1 MSEIEAE
8 KKSFPWMSIL
18 PVLLFGALALVFLK
32 GLNNSDQN
40 RKLPSVLIGKPAPQF
55 DLKPIEGLAVPVP
68 GLKTAD
74 LKQGQVT
81 VVNFWASWCIPCRQ
95 EHPNLIEL
103 GKMSGKEGFKL
114 VGINYKDKP
123 KDAARFLRQ
132 LGSSY
137 AAIGSDYSGRVGID
151 WGVVGVPETYI
162 VDGKGVITYKFIGPI
177 SQKAMM
183 EDLLPKI
190 REAMGKK

>member
-1 MSEIEAE
+1 MSDAVEG
-8 KKSFPWMSIL
+8 KKSFPWLALL
-18 PVLLFGALALVFLK
+18 PVILFAGLALLFVR
-32 GLNNSDQN
+32 GLNHAGEA
-40 RKLPSVLIGKPAPQF
+40 RKLPSVLIGKPAPKF
-55 DLKPIEGLAVPVP
+55 DLKAVAGLAAPVP

-74 LKQGQVT
+74 LKTGTVT
-81 VVNFWASWCIPCRQ
+81 VVNFWASWCVPCRQ

-123 KDAARFLRQ
+123 ADAARFLRQ

-137 AAIGSDYSGRVGID
+137 AAIGSDYNGRVGID

-177 SQKAMM
+177 SRKAMM

-190 REAMGKK
+190 RAAMAK

>member
-1 MSEIEAE
+1 MSEEVEE
-8 KKSFPWMSIL
+8 KKGFPWLSLL
-18 PVLLFGALALVFLK
+18 PVILFIGLALLFVK
-32 GLNNSDQN
+32 GLNNAGQN
-40 RKLPSVLIGKPAPQF
+40 RKLPSVLIGKPAPEF
-55 DLKPIEGLAVPVP
+55 DLKPVAGLAEPVP
-68 GLKTAD
+68 GLKTSD
-74 LKQGQVT
+74 LKKGTVT
-81 VVNFWASWCIPCRQ
+81 VVNFWASWCVPCRQ

-162 VDGKGVITYKFIGPI
+162 VDGNGVITYKFIGPI
-177 SQKAMM
+177 SRKAMM

-190 REAMGKK
+190 RKAIGKK

>member
-1 MSEIEAE
+1 MSDVETE
-8 KKSFPWMSIL
+8 KKSFPWLSLL
-18 PVLLFGALALVFLK
+18 PVVLFGALALLFVR
-32 GLNNSDQN
+32 GLNNAGEA

-55 DLKPIEGLAVPVP
+55 DLKAVAGLAEPVP

-74 LKQGQVT
+74 LTNGTVT
-81 VVNFWASWCIPCRQ
+81 VVNFWASWCVPCRQ

-123 KDAARFLRQ
+123 ADAARFLRQ

-137 AAIGSDYSGRVGID
+137 AAIGSDYNGRVGID

-162 VDGKGVITYKFIGPI
+162 VDGKGTITYKFIGPI
-177 SQKAMM
+177 SRKAMM

-190 REAMGKK
+190 RNAIGKK